1 MTPDMTIIDTMKQR
15 LAALDPVHLEVIDDS
30 YKHAGHGTGEAGVYR
45 LQIVSERFA
54 GLGTMARHRLVYDAL
69 GDLMGP
75 AIHAL
80 SITARTPAEQPR

>member
-1 MTPDMTIIDTMKQR
+1 MTIIDTMKQR
-15 LAALDPVHLEVIDDS
+15 LAALDPVQLELIDDS

-54 GLGTMARHRLVYDAL
+54 GLATMARHRLVYDAL

-80 SITARTPAEQPR
+80 SITARTPEEHSR

>member
-1 MTPDMTIIDTMKQR
+1 MTIIDTMKQR
-15 LAALDPVHLEVIDDS
+15 LAALEPAQIEVIDDS

-45 LQIVSERFA
+45 LQIVAERFA

-80 SITARTPAEQPR
+80 SITARTPAELSR

>member
-1 MTPDMTIIDTMKQR
+1 VTVIDTMKTR
-15 LAALDPVHLEVIDDS
+15 LGVLEPSRMDVIDDS

-45 LQIVSERFA
+45 LQIVSARFD

-69 GDLMGP
+69 GDLMGG

-80 SITARTPAEQPR
+80 SITAQSPEEHSR